1 MLHLIVRRWWK
12 WAAAL
17 LLVAAAVALTVG
29 SGASNGT
36 ETYDVVI
43 ANGRVMDP
51 ESGLDAIR
59 NVGIRSGK
67 IAAISS
73 GPVEGKQTIEAK
85 GLIVAPGFI
94 DLHQHG
100 QDAENYA
107 AKAADG
113 VTTALELEV
122 GVADVERWYEEREGK
137 ALINYG
143 ASVGHIPVRM
153 AVMHDPGGLLPSGD
167 AAHREATPE
176 EMEQIMSLLEKG
188 LRSGALAVG
197 IGPAYR
203 SEERR

>member
-1 MLHLIVRRWWK
+1 MSHLIVRRWWK

-73 GPVEGKQTIEAK
+73 GPLEGKQTIEAK
-85 GLIVAPGFI
+85 GLIVAPGLI
-94 DLHQHG
+94 DSHQQGRH
-100 QDAENYA
+100 AENYTPQA
-107 AKAADG
+107 GDG
-113 VTTALELEV
+113 VAR
-122 GVADVERWYEEREGK
+122 AR
-137 ALINYG
+137 
-143 ASVGHIPVRM
+143 
-153 AVMHDPGGLLPSGD
+153 
-167 AAHREATPE
+167 
-176 EMEQIMSLLEKG
+176 
-188 LRSGALAVG
+188 
-197 IGPAYR
+197 
-203 SEERR
+203 